1 MHELPF
7 QVGQLAETRSLQPG
21 YRGAWFRCKIQKI
34 REKNGELSYR
44 MEYVDYPDQG
54 LEWVKV
60 YQKPRTKKC
69 LKLMVRPCYPTMY
82 LEREKP
88 DMRTISEEIVIVDNT
103 WMVGDLVDFCADG
116 CYWSGRV
123 AKTLEDGKFQ
133 IDLFP
138 PPVGEGSSYE
148 AFYKDIRPSLDWS
161 PKKGWTVPKAKVLN
175 GGKQRLCAQLIKPE
189 HSDGKA
195 AVQTSVSTSSQCS
208 SSHSSPITVP
218 FLDAPEGRITVNNA
232 ARTGM
237 DIEAGDPSTRE
248 TNYSDNAPSTYI
260 RAESAENMPK
270 KEINDGL
277 FNEQPP
283 KKLRKDKSICL
294 DSMFLHSIEGA
305 ILDLEELVNRVK
317 WIKGLLEFGM
327 PSSCT
332 GQSFWEFRQ
341 HIA

>member
-133 IDLFP
+133 
-138 PPVGEGSSYE
+138 
-148 AFYKDIRPSLDWS
+148 
-161 PKKGWTVPKAKVLN
+161 VLN

>member
-133 IDLFP
+133 
-138 PPVGEGSSYE
+138 
-148 AFYKDIRPSLDWS
+148 
-161 PKKGWTVPKAKVLN
+161 VLN

-208 SSHSSPITVP
+208 SPHSSPITVP

-248 TNYSDNAPSTYI
+248 TNYSDNAPSTHI